1 MSLSL
6 DGATGNITG
15 LEVLTPQLPSGTI
28 IQTVQSETDVNT
40 LISTRTF
47 TDTNLS
53 ASITTTSASSKVLVL
68 VDQQFQ
74 IYESNDAYQGGG
86 IRILRG
92 STEIFRPLSDGA
104 SSYDFWFN
112 AAGATAVNFYTRG
125 HIAYLDTPGAAGTYT
140 YKTQAR
146 PYTIDTGTPANAIF
160 RAQVNP
166 GVPGATNASSR
177 ITLLEIA

>member
-15 LEVLTPQLPSGTI
+15 LEVLRPQIPSGAI
-28 IQTVQSETDVNT
+28 IQTVQGETNVT
-40 LISTRTF
+40 VLITTRTF

-74 IYESNDAYQGGG
+74 LYDSDAAFQGGG

-92 STEIFRPLSDGA
+92 STEIFRPLSDTN
-104 SSYDFWFN
+104 SSYDFWVN
-112 AAGATAVNFYTRG
+112 PGGATSVNFYSRG

-146 PYTIDTGTPANAIF
+146 PYYLDSETPANAAF
-160 RAQVNP
+160 RAQVDP
-166 GVPGATNASSR
+166 GVSGTNASSR
-177 ITLLEIA
+177 ITLLEVA

>member
-15 LEVLTPQLPSGTI
+15 LGVLTPQLPSGTI
-28 IQTVQSETDVNT
+28 IQTVQGETSVSA
-40 LISTRTF
+40 LISTQTF

-53 ASITTTSASSKVLVL
+53 ATITTNSSSSKVLVL
-68 VDQQFQ
+68 VDQMFQ
-74 IYESNDAYQGGG
+74 IYDSDANFQGGG
-86 IRILRG
+86 IRIVRN
-92 STEIFRPLSDGA
+92 STEVFRPLSDTT
-104 SSYDFWFN
+104 SSYDFWVN
-112 AAGATAVNFYTRG
+112 ANGATSINFYTRG
-125 HIAYLDTPGAAGTYT
+125 HIAYLDTPGAAGIYT
-140 YKTQAR
+140 YKTQGR
-146 PYTIDTGTPANAIF
+146 PYSIDAVTPANAVF